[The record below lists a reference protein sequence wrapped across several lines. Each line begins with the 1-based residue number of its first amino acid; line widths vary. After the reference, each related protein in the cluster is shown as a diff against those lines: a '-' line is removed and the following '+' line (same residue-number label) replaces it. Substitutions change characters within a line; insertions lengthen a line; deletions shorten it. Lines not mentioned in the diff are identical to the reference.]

1 LGGDFLPS
9 VGKKCYC
16 EKYLDILRKMKQF
29 TDGNH
34 VKLHIGLQM
43 PLFPSQIPMKAFKW
57 GWAPG
62 KYEQGTVEI

>member
-1 LGGDFLPS
+1 
-9 VGKKCYC
+9 
-16 EKYLDILRKMKQF
+16 MKQF